1 MKHRLYLPRLAE
13 SNPVSGTRF
22 ELAPE
27 QAHYLTRVLRL
38 KPNSS
43 LSVFDGQGREWQ
55 ASVTDATRKAARI
68 TITELRRE
76 APPPTP
82 LILVQSWLKGAAMDR
97 VAQKATELGVTAI
110 WLLNARRS
118 NLKLDERRMANKLGH
133 LDRVT
138 ASAAEQCE
146 TLWLP
151 AFDRYEDLAT
161 VLHAAVGKPG
171 SFQTLMLD
179 LDAPILDAGTQ
190 PTPTLLLV
198 GPEGGWAEEERA
210 LAAAEGVE
218 PVGLGGLILRAET
231 APLAALSAIRH
242 GWGWQR

>member
-13 SNPVSGTRF
+13 SNPVSGTRV
-22 ELAPE
+22 ELASE

-38 KPNSS
+38 KSDS
-43 LSVFDGQGREWQ
+43 TLSVFDGHGREWQ
-55 ASVTDATRKAARI
+55 ASVTDANPKAARV

-110 WLLNARRS
+110 WLVNARRS
-118 NLKLDERRMANKLGH
+118 NVKLDERRMASKLGH
-133 LDRVT
+133 LARVA

-151 AFDRYEDLAT
+151 AIDRYDDLAA
-161 VLHAAVGKPG
+161 VLNVRG

-179 LDAPILDAGTQ
+179 IDAPILDAG
-190 PTPTLLLV
+190 PRPVPTLLLV
-198 GPEGGWAEEERA
+198 GPEGGWADEERA
-210 LAAAEGVE
+210 LAGAEGIE
-218 PVGLGGLILRAET
+218 PSGLGRLVLRAET
-231 APLAALSAIRH
+231 APLAALAAIRH
-242 GWGWQR
+242 GWGWER